1 MGRKSERAMVGNHT
15 IVRGAAP
22 SPEPEVR
29 AEDESQ
35 LRRQIRRAFRNPLSA
50 VGLVLSGFFLF
61 LAIFSPWIVPVD
73 PLAMDPAVRLA
84 PPSAAHWFGTDNGGR
99 DVFSRVAVGARY
111 SLIASLAILF
121 IATFVGS
128 LIGLV
133 SGYFGGLVD
142 ELLMRITDMF
152 LAFPALVLA
161 MGAAAALGPSL
172 LNAILAIALVWWPW
186 YARLVRGQT
195 LAIKNQLFVEAA
207 RAVGASGPR
216 IAIKH
221 ILRNCWSPIIVQMS
235 LDLGYAVL
243 TLAGLSFIGLGAQP
257 PTPEWGTMIS
267 LGRDYFLEQWW
278 IVTFPGLAI
287 FMAVMAFNLLGDGL
301 QESLTPELTR

>member
-1 MGRKSERAMVGNHT
+1 MVVPDGTGSETVGT
-15 IVRGAAP
+15 SEAAY
-22 SPEPEVR
+22 S
-29 AEDESQ
+29 ADEDSQ
-35 LRRQIRRAFRNPLSA
+35 LRRQIKRAFRNPLSA
-50 VGLVLSGFFLF
+50 TGLALSAFFLF
-61 LAIFSPWIVPVD
+61 LAVFSPWLVPVD
-73 PLAMDPAVRLA
+73 PLAMNPGVRLT
-84 PPSAAHWFGTDNGGR
+84 PPSADHWFGTDNGGR
-99 DVFSRVAVGARY
+99 DVFSRVAVGAQY
-111 SLIASLAILF
+111 SLIASLAILV
-121 IATFVGS
+121 IATVVGS
-128 LIGLV
+128 LVGLV

-142 ELLMRITDMF
+142 ELLMRLTDMF

-172 LNAILAIALVWWPW
+172 FNAVLAIALVWWPW

-195 LAIKNQLFVEAA
+195 LAIKNQVFVEAA

-216 IAIKH
+216 IAFKH

-243 TLAGLSFIGLGAQP
+243 TLAGLSFIGLGAR
-257 PTPEWGTMIS
+257 PTTTKWGKMIS

-278 IVTFPGLAI
+278 IVTFPGIAI

-301 QESLTPELTR
+301 QESFTPGQTR